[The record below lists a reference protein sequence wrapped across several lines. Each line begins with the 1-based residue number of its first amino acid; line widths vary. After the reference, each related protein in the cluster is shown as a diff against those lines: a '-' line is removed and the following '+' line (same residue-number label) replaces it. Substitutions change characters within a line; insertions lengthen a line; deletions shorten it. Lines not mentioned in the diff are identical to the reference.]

1 MKMEI
6 QKPMM
11 GKPATSSW
19 QRRLA
24 WLLGIWLVSVLV
36 LAGMAYGMRLLMS
49 AAGMTAT
56 GQSAYSA
63 THGSAGRQVAGL
75 LVQPHGQLQPL
86 PHKRRLGPV
95 GPWCRWSGQAGEW
108 RRYEA
113 LRIIGL

>member
-49 AAGMTAT
+49 AAGMTAS

-63 THGSAGRQVAGL
+63 TQGGGGRQVARL
-75 LVQPHGQLQPL
+75 LAQPHGAIAAVAAQAATSAGRPMVPL
-86 PHKRRLGPV
+86 ERPGRGMAQV
-95 GPWCRWSGQAGEW
+95 
-108 RRYEA
+108 
-113 LRIIGL
+113 

>member
-1 MKMEI
+1 
-6 QKPMM
+6 MM
-11 GKPATSSW
+11 GKPAASSW
-19 QRRLA
+19 QQRLA

-75 LVQPHGQLQPL
+75 LMQPHGAIAAVTAQATP
-86 PHKRRLGPV
+86 GA
-95 GPWCRWSGQAGEW
+95 GPWCRWNGRVGEW
-108 RRYEA
+108 RKYEA

>member
-11 GKPATSSW
+11 GKPAASSW
-19 QRRLA
+19 QQRLA

-49 AAGMTAT
+49 AAGMTAS

-63 THGSAGRQVAGL
+63 TQGGGGRQVARL
-75 LVQPHGQLQPL
+75 LMQPHGAIAAVTAQATPGAGRPMVPL
-86 PHKRRLGPV
+86 ERPGRGMV
-95 GPWCRWSGQAGEW
+95 QV
-108 RRYEA
+108 
-113 LRIIGL
+113 